1 MNTLGKN
8 AKGSRTARADDIDI
22 KIYESEDAKDPIS
35 EGHGSW
41 LSHMIIDEE
50 VLWKIEDP
58 KNVLTWKKFGEYTDG
73 TVGLESDTSQRI
85 DVEPIKTEN
94 WEEAEKAKLE
104 LE

>member
-1 MNTLGKN
+1 
-8 AKGSRTARADDIDI
+8 
-22 KIYESEDAKDPIS
+22 
-35 EGHGSW
+35 
-41 LSHMIIDEE
+41 MIIDEE

-73 TVGLESDTSQRI
+73 TAGLVSDTSQRI